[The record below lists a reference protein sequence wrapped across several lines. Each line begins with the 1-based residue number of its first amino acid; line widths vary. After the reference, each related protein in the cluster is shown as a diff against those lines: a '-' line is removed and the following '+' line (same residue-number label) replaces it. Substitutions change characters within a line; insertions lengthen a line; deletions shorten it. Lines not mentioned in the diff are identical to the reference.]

1 MSRPPVARPNTL
13 RISVSD
19 LTNQTVEIKSLYP
32 NQVALV
38 VFSLIARG
46 HGNLN
51 SRMLVIQPGRWN
63 SRDEELRTVR
73 PRTGVGH
80 GQSIWSIMSVFSR
93 EFIFKRPAPDRF
105 TTCTVSHRVS
115 CLEHL
120 PE

>member
-80 GQSIWSIMSVFSR
+80 GQFGASARMSSDQGKLGVGGKCTY
-93 EFIFKRPAPDRF
+93 EFPDD
-105 TTCTVSHRVS
+105 TM
-115 CLEHL
+115 E
-120 PE
+120 